1 MRRDAIRQALPHIH
15 IPPDSALLL
24 NSADRKDTLRQLAEA
39 PTFTDGASP
48 LRRRGPLRQI
58 DLSGSSHVTSPGS
71 RSRHLARGEPALDSS
86 HDDDL
91 EDTNVEEG
99 AAAES
104 FLRRSTSP
112 CGFSPPILPFAL
124 PCHHFKYNT

>member
-1 MRRDAIRQALPHIH
+1 MNP
-15 IPPDSALLL
+15 
-24 NSADRKDTLRQLAEA
+24 ADRKDTLRQLAEA

-112 CGFSPPILPFAL
+112 CGSSPPILPFAL